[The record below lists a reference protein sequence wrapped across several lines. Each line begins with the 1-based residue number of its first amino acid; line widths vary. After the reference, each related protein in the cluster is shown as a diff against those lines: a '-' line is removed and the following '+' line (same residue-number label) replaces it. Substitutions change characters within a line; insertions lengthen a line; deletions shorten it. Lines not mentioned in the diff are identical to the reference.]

1 MKKKETI
8 LVTGGAGYIGANI
21 LFYLLKNNIDF
32 VVCDNFS
39 NCTDYSIKQLEKHFN
54 RKIKVYNADI
64 CDRDALKQIFE
75 ENNITKVLHLAGK
88 KYIGESFKMPEYYYQ
103 NNVEATKNILNVMN
117 EFGVSKMYFASS
129 IATYGSPK
137 YLPLDTKMPLEPI
150 SPYGQNKKECEE
162 IISAWQNQSPNRL
175 AVLFRFTNPIGSRV
189 NPNLGDLST
198 SEYQNLV
205 PYLTSTIS
213 KNKPISI
220 NGNDHP
226 TADGTVERDYI
237 DVKDLSRAICDVMNL
252 ERNSGKYT
260 YVVGRGK
267 TYSVLQILKTLFS
280 IYGKEL
286 KYGVNPKR
294 DGDVP
299 TITADIT
306 PLINDINFKPHYSL
320 YQTLL
325 AQKKYTEQIN
335 VGLQLSK

>member
-1 MKKKETI
+1 MKKKESI

-21 LFYLLKNNIDF
+21 LYYLLKNNIDF

-54 RKIKVYNADI
+54 KKIKVYNADI
-64 CDRDALKQIFE
+64 CNRGALKQIFE

-88 KYIGESFKMPEYYYQ
+88 KYIGESFKMPEFYYQ
-103 NNVEATKNILNVMN
+103 NNVEATKNILSVMD
-117 EFGVSKMYFASS
+117 EFEVSKMYFASS

-137 YLPLDTKMPLEPI
+137 YLPLDTKMPLDPI

-162 IISAWQNQSPNRL
+162 IISAWQN
-175 AVLFRFTNPIGSRV
+175 PIGSRV
-189 NPNLGDLST
+189 SPNLGDLST

-213 KNKPISI
+213 KNKPVSI

-237 DVKDLSRAICDVMNL
+237 DVKDLSRAICDVINL

-267 TYSVLQILKTLFS
+267 TYSVLQILKTLFN

-320 YQTLL
+320 SQTLL
-325 AQKKYTEQIN
+325 AQKKYIENVNETERTM
-335 VGLQLSK
+335 